1 MALGSTQ
8 SLAEMR
14 TKVIFWMVKAA
25 GAWALQPYRLHV
37 PTVLKFRE
45 LKPSKTLRNSPDL

>member
-8 SLAEMR
+8 PLAEMSI
-14 TKVIFWMVKAA
+14 KDIFWMVKAA
-25 GAWALQPYRLHV
+25 GTRDLQTYLLHV

-45 LKPSKTLRNSPDL
+45 PQPPGTLTLKTLN